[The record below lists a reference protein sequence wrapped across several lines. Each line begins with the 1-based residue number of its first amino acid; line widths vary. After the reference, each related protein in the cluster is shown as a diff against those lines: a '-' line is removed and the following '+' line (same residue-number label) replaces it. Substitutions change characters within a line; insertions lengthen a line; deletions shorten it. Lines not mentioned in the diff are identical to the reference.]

1 MASDLI
7 AAIAVKIGEF
17 VFEPFGKSFS
27 YLYHYSKNVTSFQS
41 RVPLLENSR
50 IEIQDL
56 VDEAKRN
63 GEHVLPQVAE
73 WLTAADGFVDE
84 SRKFLEDHQ
93 VSPSCTNLVSRYRV
107 SKIAKKRV
115 LAVNK
120 LLQDGKFDRVSR
132 QVPPPLWSAST
143 ANLETFDSRNL
154 TFKAIM
160 EALKDDNI
168 NVIGVYGMGGVGKTT
183 LVKEVAKQAS
193 EDKLF
198 DEMVISV
205 ISQTMNVRNIQ
216 GEIADKLGLKLE
228 QESESGRATRLCQR
242 LKQSTRVL
250 LILDDV
256 WRLLDL
262 EAIGI
267 PHNDVHKGCK
277 LLLTSRS
284 KDVCNEINAQ
294 VCVPVNVLSK
304 LDAWNLFSKMANIT
318 HDSSDIHL
326 LATKVAERCAGLP
339 IAIVTVARAL
349 RGKSKHA
356 WSDALLQLQN
366 PPPKNIKGMQ
376 EYVYSSLELSYNFLE
391 TDEIKSCF
399 LLCSLFKEDVEIP
412 VEILVRYG
420 MGLRM
425 FQNVYKL
432 EAARDRTYALVEGLK
447 ACCLL
452 LDGKNEEY
460 VRMHD
465 VIRDFAILIASSGEK
480 MSLVRHDAESFGSP
494 EGEPLNSF
502 AAISLAST
510 SITEL
515 PSGLDCPK
523 LEILLLQFHSDSI
536 QVPANFFEGMKEL
549 KVLIMSDM
557 PILSLP
563 SSIRS
568 LWKMRT
574 LCLEHCKLR
583 DISSIGGLISLQILS
598 FLGSNVKRLPEEI
611 GQLTQLKLLDLTDCE
626 ELTTIPP
633 KVLSRLSSLESL
645 NMMNSFVNWSGED
658 KDMQGNNPSLS
669 ELKML
674 PCLRSLEV
682 NILDVNLIPKDL
694 LLENLIKFK
703 IYVGSYWLVSL
714 THRYTRALKLRVDEG
729 ISLPDGLRMLLKQ
742 AEYLILEYCPRV
754 LKNILYDLRR
764 EGFRNL
770 RGLEL
775 YGNCDIEYL
784 VDTIGCKPGDIFPT
798 LEKLEVVSL
807 ENLKEICDG
816 HLPVRSFAA
825 LQELDLK
832 YLPELICLWKEK
844 DTQDHVNLVNLRNVS
859 VHTCHKLESLF
870 PPRTA
875 TDTGSLH
882 DLCIFNCGIL
892 RGIFSNDATVAGDGG
907 GQIVLH
913 VLNSLELSLLPQL
926 RSFYPKMNEISIS
939 DDDLEI
945 PLFGANVIF
954 PKLQVLRLR
963 ELPRVKALWH
973 LQMPEDSFGR
983 LKVLRITRCNAI
995 SKLIPFNMVQRL
1007 KNLENLSI
1015 INCDVIEE
1023 IFKLEGL
1030 VNVDETTAK
1039 LVDLPP
1045 LKELVL
1051 CGLSELKH
1059 LWWNKGPSG
1068 YVSLQFLSLL
1078 TITRCD
1084 SLTCIFSLSALKGLV
1099 QLQCL
1104 EIEWCA
1110 LVKEIV
1116 SFEIGDSSN
1125 MVVFPHLHTIRLN
1138 HLPDLTSFYKDHKA
1152 LDWPSLKILN
1162 ITNCPN
1168 MKTFPASEVE
1178 QIVDH
1183 AGKLCSTVQ
1192 PLFNEKVAFPNTEEL
1207 HIQYMDNLVEVWD
1220 HQLPDQTFSSLQ
1232 VLNVRGCE
1240 KLIHVGS
1247 THMLARLQMLSKL
1260 YIEDCGSV
1268 EEIFVTEHTVNQD
1281 DKVVLSL
1288 FSLTEL
1294 RLKSLPKL
1302 KHIWWNTDSECE
1314 AFHFQNLSS
1323 LEVSG
1328 CDHLKYILSTSIT
1341 KGLVQ
1346 LQELKISS
1354 CGLVE
1359 VVVLN
1364 DMEDQV
1370 DVVVLP
1376 QLRTLELKNLPSLKS
1391 FCSIN
1396 GMLQLPSLRVLKVMD
1411 CPKMKTFASNLT
1423 RSDLRLG
1430 NEVSEQLL
1438 ENHLPIITEPFF
1450 NGEMRLRMLEK
1461 LSIEGLSGSRGLW
1474 HDQLLHDS
1482 IHRLKVLKVRRCK
1495 KLLRLVAELKNLE
1508 KLYVEECD
1516 SLEEILGIEQP
1527 ILGGHENHLICMLRD
1542 LRLQNLPKLVALWWN
1557 NHLNGILKYPKLSS
1571 LKIIK
1576 CDGLM
1581 TVFSVSVV
1589 KHFIHLEELH
1599 LADCLILK
1607 EVIAEDGQRGYAG
1620 EKVVFPQLHSLGLIN
1635 LPNLTSFSLADCM
1648 LEFPSLENL
1657 NLEECPNMSTFSLG
1671 PPVTPKL
1678 HAIAVESGEQIW
1690 KLDLNSTIKHLFRTK
1705 KISATYFLTVFSQ
1718 LVVERK

>member
-1 MASDLI
+1 MAADLI
-7 AAIAVKIGEF
+7 VAVAVKIGEF

-27 YLYHYSKNVTSFQS
+27 YLYHYSKNITSFQS
-41 RVPLLENSR
+41 RVPVLENSR

-56 VDEAKRN
+56 VEEAKRN

-93 VSPSCTNLVSRYRV
+93 GSPSCTNLVSRYRV

-143 ANLETFDSRNL
+143 GNLETFESRNL

-168 NVIGVYGMGGVGKTT
+168 SVIGVYGMGGVGKTT

-228 QESESGRATRLCQR
+228 QESESGRATRLCER

-304 LDAWNLFSKMANIT
+304 VDAWNLFSKMANIT

-356 WSDALLQLQN
+356 WSDALCQLQN

-376 EYVYSSLELSYNFLE
+376 KYVYSSLELSYNFLE

-420 MGLRM
+420 MGLRL

-452 LDGKNEEY
+452 LDGKGEEY

-465 VIRDFAILIASSGEK
+465 VIRDFAILIASSGEN
-480 MSLVRHDAESFGSP
+480 MSLVRHDAQSFGSP

-536 QVPANFFEGMKEL
+536 QVPVNFFEGMKEL
-549 KVLIMSDM
+549 KVLTMSDM

-583 DISSIGGLISLQILS
+583 DISSIGDLTSLQILS

-611 GQLTQLKLLDLTDCE
+611 GQLTQLRLLDLTDCE

-658 KDMQGNNPSLS
+658 KDMRGNNPSLS

-682 NILDVNLIPKDL
+682 NILNVNLIPKDL

-714 THRYTRALKLRVDEG
+714 THQYTRSLKLRVDEG

-742 AEYLILEYCPRV
+742 AQYLILEYCPHV

-784 VDTIGCKPGDIFPT
+784 VDTIGCKPGDVFPT

-807 ENLKEICDG
+807 ENLKEICHG
-816 HLPVRSFAA
+816 HLPVRSFST

-832 YLPELICLWKEK
+832 YLPEFICLWKEK
-844 DTQDHVNLVNLRNVS
+844 DTQEHTCLVNLRNVS
-859 VHTCHKLESLF
+859 VHTCHKLEILF
-870 PPRTA
+870 PLHTA
-875 TDTGSLH
+875 TDTGLLH

-892 RGIFSNDATVAGDGG
+892 RGVFSSDTTVAGDRRGE
-907 GQIVLH
+907 IVLP
-913 VLNSLELSLLPQL
+913 VLNALELSLLPQL
-926 RSFYPKMNEISIS
+926 RSFYPKMNEISTS
-939 DDDLEI
+939 DDNLEI

-973 LQMPEDSFGR
+973 LQMPEESFGR

-995 SKLIPFNMVQRL
+995 SKLIPFYMVQRL
-1007 KNLENLSI
+1007 KNFESLSI
-1015 INCDVIEE
+1015 INCDMIEE
-1023 IFKLEGL
+1023 IFELEDL
-1030 VNVDETTAK
+1030 VNVEETTAK

-1059 LWWNKGPSG
+1059 LWWNKSSCG
-1068 YVSLQFLSLL
+1068 YVSLQFLRLL

-1084 SLTCIFSLSALKGLV
+1084 SLTSIFSLSAFKGLV

-1116 SFEIGDSSN
+1116 SFERGESSN
-1125 MVVFPHLHTIRLN
+1125 MVVFPHLHTLRLN
-1138 HLPDLTSFYKDHKA
+1138 HLPDLTSFCEDYKT

-1162 ITNCPN
+1162 IANCPN
-1168 MKTFPASEVE
+1168 MKTFPASEFE

-1183 AGKLCSTVQ
+1183 AGNLCATVQ
-1192 PLFNEKVAFPNTEEL
+1192 PLFNEKVEFPNTEEL

-1240 KLIHVGS
+1240 KLIHIGS

-1281 DKVVLSL
+1281 DTVVSL

-1294 RLKSLPKL
+1294 RLKCLSKL
-1302 KHIWWNTDSECE
+1302 THIWWNMDSQRG
-1314 AFHFQNLSS
+1314 ALHFQNLSS

-1346 LQELKISS
+1346 LQELKINS
-1354 CGLVE
+1354 CELVE
-1359 VVVLN
+1359 EVVLN
-1364 DMEDQV
+1364 DLSVEDQV
-1370 DVVVLP
+1370 EVVDLP
-1376 QLRTLELKNLPSLKS
+1376 RLRTLELKNLPNLKS

-1396 GMLQLPSLRVLKVMD
+1396 GMFQLPSLRVLKVMD
-1411 CPKMKTFASNLT
+1411 CPKTKTFASNLT
-1423 RSDLRLG
+1423 RSNLILE
-1430 NEVSEQLL
+1430 NVSDELL
-1438 ENHLPIITEPFF
+1438 ENHFPIITEPFF
-1450 NGEMRLRMLEK
+1450 NGEMLLRMLEK
-1461 LSIEGLSGSRGLW
+1461 LSIEGLSSSRGLW
-1474 HDQLLHDS
+1474 HDQLPYDS
-1482 IHRLKVLKVRRCK
+1482 FHRLKNLKVKRCK
-1495 KLLRLVAELKNLE
+1495 KLLRLVPELKNLE

-1516 SLEEILGIEQP
+1516 SLEEILGIEQS
-1527 ILGGHENHLICMLRD
+1527 IWGGDESHLICKLRT
-1542 LRLQNLPKLVALWWN
+1542 LRLQNLPKLVAIWWN
-1557 NHLNGILKYPKLSS
+1557 NHLNGVLKYPKFSS
-1571 LKIIK
+1571 IKIIK

-1581 TVFSVSVV
+1581 KVFSVLVV

-1599 LADCLILK
+1599 LANCLMMK
-1607 EVIAEDGQRGYAG
+1607 EVVAEDEHKGNAG
-1620 EKVVFPQLHSLGLIN
+1620 EKVVFPQLHSLGLLN
-1635 LPNLTSFSLADCM
+1635 LPNLTSFCSGGCM

-1657 NLEECPNMSTFSLG
+1657 NLEACPNMSTFSLG
-1671 PPVTPKL
+1671 WPVTPKL
-1678 HAIAVESGEQIW
+1678 NAIAVENGEQLW
-1690 KLDLNSTIKHLFRTK
+1690 KSNLNSTIKHLF
-1705 KISATYFLTVFSQ
+1705 SAKDAK
-1718 LVVERK
+1718 R

>member
-1 MASDLI
+1 MAADLI
-7 AAIAVKIGEF
+7 VAIAVKIGEF

-27 YLYHYSKNVTSFQS
+27 YLYHYSKNITSFQS
-41 RVPLLENSR
+41 RVLALENCR
-50 IEIQDL
+50 IEIQGL
-56 VDEAKRN
+56 VSEAKRN
-63 GEHVLPQVAE
+63 GEHVLPQVAA

-93 VSPSCTNLVSRYRV
+93 SIPSCTNLVSRYRT
-107 SKIAKKRV
+107 SKIAKNRV

-120 LLQDGKFDRVSR
+120 LLGDGKFDRVSR

-143 ANLETFDSRNL
+143 GNLETFDSRNL

-168 NVIGVYGMGGVGKTT
+168 SVIGVYGMGGVGKTT

-205 ISQTMNVRNIQ
+205 ISQTITVRRIQ

-228 QESESGRATRLCQR
+228 QESESGRATRLCER

-267 PHNDVHKGCK
+267 PHNEVHKGCK

-304 LDAWNLFSKMANIT
+304 VDAWKLFSKMASIT
-318 HDSSDIHL
+318 HGSSDIHL

-356 WSDALLQLQN
+356 WSDALRQLQH
-366 PPPKNIKGMQ
+366 PPSKNIKGMQ
-376 EYVYSSLELSYNFLE
+376 KYVYSSLELSYNFLE
-391 TDEIKSCF
+391 TDESKSCF

-412 VEILVRYG
+412 VETLVRYA
-420 MGLRM
+420 MGLRL
-425 FQNVYKL
+425 FQNVYQL
-432 EAARDRTYALVEGLK
+432 EAARDRTYAVVEGLK

-452 LDGKNEEY
+452 LDGKGEEY

-465 VIRDFAILIASSGEK
+465 VIRDFAILVASSGEN
-480 MSLVRHDAESFGSP
+480 MSLVRHDAQSFGSP
-494 EGEPLNSF
+494 EGEPLNPF

-536 QVPANFFEGMKEL
+536 KVPSKFFEGMKEL
-549 KVLIMSDM
+549 KVLTMSDM

-583 DISSIGGLISLQILS
+583 DISLIGDITSLQILS

-611 GQLTQLKLLDLTDCE
+611 GQLTQLRLLDLTDCE

-633 KVLSRLSSLESL
+633 KVLSRLSLLESL

-658 KDMQGNNPSLS
+658 KDMQGNNPSLN
-669 ELKML
+669 ELRML

-682 NILDVNLIPKDL
+682 NILNVNLIPKDL

-729 ISLPDGLRMLLKQ
+729 ISLPDGLRMMLKQ
-742 AEYLILEYCPRV
+742 AQYLILEYCPHV
-754 LKNILYDLRR
+754 LKNILHDLRM
-764 EGFRNL
+764 EGFRSL

-784 VDTIGCKPGDIFPT
+784 VDTIGCKPGDVFPT
-798 LEKLEVVSL
+798 LEKLEIVSL
-807 ENLKEICDG
+807 ENLKEICHG
-816 HLPVRSFAA
+816 HLPVRSFSA

-832 YLPELICLWKEK
+832 YLPEFICLWKE
-844 DTQDHVNLVNLRNVS
+844 DTHDHTCLVNLRTVS
-859 VHTCHKLESLF
+859 VHTCQKLEILF
-870 PPRTA
+870 PLHTA
-875 TDTGSLH
+875 TNTGLLH

-892 RGIFSNDATVAGDGG
+892 RGIFSNDTTVAGDKRE
-907 GQIVLH
+907 IVLP
-913 VLNSLELSLLPQL
+913 VLNVLELSLLPQL
-926 RSFYPKMNEISIS
+926 RSFYPKMNEISTS
-939 DDDLEI
+939 DDSLEI

-954 PKLQVLRLR
+954 PELQVLRLR
-963 ELPRVKALWH
+963 KLPRVKALWP
-973 LQMPEDSFGR
+973 LQVPEESFGR

-995 SKLIPFNMVQRL
+995 SKLIPFNMLQRL
-1007 KNLENLSI
+1007 KNFESLSI
-1015 INCDVIEE
+1015 INCDMVEE
-1023 IFKLEGL
+1023 IFELDGL
-1030 VNVDETTAK
+1030 VNVDETTA
-1039 LVDLPP
+1039 LVNFPP

-1059 LWWNKGPSG
+1059 LWWNEGSFG

-1084 SLTCIFSLSALKGLV
+1084 SLTRIFSLSALKGLV
-1099 QLQCL
+1099 QLQRL
-1104 EIEWCA
+1104 EIESCA

-1116 SFEIGDSSN
+1116 SFERGEGSN
-1125 MVVFPHLHTIRLN
+1125 MVVFPHLHTLRLN
-1138 HLPDLTSFYKDHKA
+1138 HLPDLTSFYKDHKP

-1162 ITNCPN
+1162 IANCPN
-1168 MKTFPASEVE
+1168 MKTFPASELE
-1178 QIVDH
+1178 QIVDQ
-1183 AGKLCSTVQ
+1183 AGNLCSTIQ

-1220 HQLPDQTFSSLQ
+1220 HLLPDQTFSSLQ

-1268 EEIFVTEHTVNQD
+1268 EEIFVTEHNVNQD
-1281 DKVVLSL
+1281 DTIVSL

-1294 RLKSLPKL
+1294 RLKSLPEL
-1302 KHIWWNTDSECE
+1302 KHIWWNTDSRCG
-1314 AFHFQNLSS
+1314 ALHFQNLSS

-1328 CDHLKYILSTSIT
+1328 CAHLKYILSTSIT

-1346 LQELKISS
+1346 LQELKVNLCELVEEIVSNDISVEDQ
-1354 CGLVE
+1354 VE
-1359 VVVLN
+1359 VVVF
-1364 DMEDQV
+1364 
-1370 DVVVLP
+1370 P
-1376 QLRTLELKNLPSLKS
+1376 RLRTLELKNLPNLKS

-1396 GMLQLPSLRVLKVMD
+1396 GMLQLPSLRALKVMD
-1411 CPKMKTFASNLT
+1411 CPKTRTFASNLT
-1423 RSDLRLG
+1423 RSNLILE
-1430 NEVSEQLL
+1430 NVSEELL
-1438 ENHLPIITEPFF
+1438 ENHFPIITEPFF
-1450 NGEMRLRMLEK
+1450 NGE
-1461 LSIEGLSGSRGLW
+1461 
-1474 HDQLLHDS
+1474 
-1482 IHRLKVLKVRRCK
+1482 
-1495 KLLRLVAELKNLE
+1495 N
-1508 KLYVEECD
+1508 
-1516 SLEEILGIEQP
+1516 
-1527 ILGGHENHLICMLRD
+1527 
-1542 LRLQNLPKLVALWWN
+1542 
-1557 NHLNGILKYPKLSS
+1557 
-1571 LKIIK
+1571 
-1576 CDGLM
+1576 
-1581 TVFSVSVV
+1581 
-1589 KHFIHLEELH
+1589 
-1599 LADCLILK
+1599 
-1607 EVIAEDGQRGYAG
+1607 
-1620 EKVVFPQLHSLGLIN
+1620 
-1635 LPNLTSFSLADCM
+1635 
-1648 LEFPSLENL
+1648 
-1657 NLEECPNMSTFSLG
+1657 
-1671 PPVTPKL
+1671 
-1678 HAIAVESGEQIW
+1678 
-1690 KLDLNSTIKHLFRTK
+1690 
-1705 KISATYFLTVFSQ
+1705 
-1718 LVVERK
+1718 